1 MFMSRKI
8 TLSSPDQNPIKSF
21 YGNDLRYRLRIINTI
36 LEERNKFG
44 WLTRPTLKTYYKTTT
59 IKTAWYWQKNRQMN
73 SLKSPEI
80 DSHKYSQLIFDNGAK
95 AMQ

>member
-44 WLTRPTLKTYYKTTT
+44 
-59 IKTAWYWQKNRQMN
+59 
-73 SLKSPEI
+73 
-80 DSHKYSQLIFDNGAK
+80 
-95 AMQ
+95 